1 MRVIDSVLQDHLEQ
15 DATTECQ
22 LLKIVCTDGDVFA
35 FSGLDSDRDYD
46 DLGGVQTYRAHYGM
60 EVSNIAS
67 EAGLGV
73 DNAEAS
79 MLFLFDVSGAVT
91 AEQIE
96 AGKFDYAEYVLYLVN
111 YMDLTPGRHVVLSSG
126 TIGQIRT
133 VDGQTF
139 TPELRSLS
147 QQTKQT
153 IGDLTS
159 VTCRTKF
166 GSAQC
171 GVDAEAL
178 WESHTVTSVGAE
190 SDRMFSAATI
200 TAATGF
206 FAPGLAQFLTG
217 ANAGKYIEV
226 ESNTGGDVV
235 LRFPTRKPIAV
246 DDILRI
252 RPDCKKRFIEDCIG
266 LYDNALN
273 FRGEPN
279 LPLGDEGQLNAP
291 GGL

>member
-1 MRVIDSVLQDHLEQ
+1 MRVIDSVLQEHLEQ

-22 LLKIVCTDGDVFA
+22 LLKITCTDGDVFA
-35 FSGLDSDRDYD
+35 FSGLDADVRYD
-46 DLGGVQTYRAHYGM
+46 DLDGLQTYVAHYGM

-111 YMDLTPGRHVVLSSG
+111 YMDLTAGRHVVLSSG

-178 WESHTVTSVGAE
+178 WETHTVTTVGAE
-190 SDRMFSAATI
+190 ADRQFSSATI

-206 FAPGLAQFLTG
+206 FTPGLVQFLTG
-217 ANAGKYIEV
+217 DNAGKYVEV
-226 ESNTGGDVV
+226 EDNTSIDIA
-235 LRFPTRKPIAV
+235 LRFPTRKPIALG
-246 DDILRI
+246 DTFRI
-252 RPDCKKRFIEDCIG
+252 RPDCKKRFLEDCIG

>member
-1 MRVIDSVLQDHLEQ
+1 MRLIDSVLQEHIEGDS
-15 DATTECQ
+15 TTECQ
-22 LLKIVCTDGDVFA
+22 LLRIACTDGDVFA
-35 FSGLDSDRDYD
+35 FSGLDADVLYD
-46 DLGGVQTYRAHYGM
+46 DGDGAQNYIARYGM
-60 EVSNIAS
+60 EVSNFSS

-91 AEQIE
+91 AQQIE
-96 AGKFDYAEYVLYLVN
+96 AGKFDYAEYVVYVVN
-111 YMDLTPGRHVVLSSG
+111 YMDLTAGRHVVLSSG
-126 TIGQIRT
+126 TIGQVGS

-159 VTCRTKF
+159 ITCRTKF

-171 GVDAEAL
+171 GIDAEAL
-178 WESHTVTSVGAE
+178 WETHTVTDVGEE
-190 SDRMFSAATI
+190 SDRSFTADTI

-217 ANAGKYIEV
+217 DNYGKYIEV
-226 ESNTGGDVV
+226 EGNTGPDIA
-235 LRFPTRKPIAV
+235 LRFPTRKPIV
-246 DDILRI
+246 IGDTFRI